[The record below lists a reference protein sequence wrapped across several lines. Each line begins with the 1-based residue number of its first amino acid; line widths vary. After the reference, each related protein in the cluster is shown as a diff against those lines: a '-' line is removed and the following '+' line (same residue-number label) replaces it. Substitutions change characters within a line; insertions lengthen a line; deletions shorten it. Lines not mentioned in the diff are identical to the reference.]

1 MRNGKKDQDGE
12 SSQPLVGSPKGDV
25 EAGEDG
31 DTSDKCQKKKTCGS
45 KCLACFRCVFGFVM
59 FPFVFLIT
67 LLTAFLWIIL
77 LPGTHIRLTYS
88 FRLRAQSF
96 VCNNNLYSVM
106 LASVIARVHIYFF
119 GEKFIVVQLTKR
131 KKKRVVIVNIVRIFI
146 LAFVNI
152 FAIFTAWSIPSL
164 TNLYS
169 LLLLC

>member
-1 MRNGKKDQDGE
+1 MGNGSKDKDGE
-12 SSQPLVGSPKGDV
+12 SSQPLVGSSKGDV

-31 DTSDKCQKKKTCGS
+31 ITSDKCQKKKTCGS

-77 LPGTHIRLTYS
+77 LPGTHISLTFS
-88 FRLRAQSF
+88 FRPRAQNHLLAVIMRACLCWRQSH
-96 VCNNNLYSVM
+96 CICLYM
-106 LASVIARVHIYFF
+106 FWW
-119 GEKFIVVQLTKR
+119 KFYSCPTD
-131 KKKRVVIVNIVRIFI
+131 KKKKSVVIVNIVRIFI

-169 LLLLC
+169 LLLLS